1 MLALLAA
8 PPVCDFGFV
17 DSKPMIIGG
26 IKTGSLAGCTVD
38 VNHMTA
44 LPTDEMVMV
53 VIDAIFIQRG
63 RTHGLNSTQHAFV
76 DQGVQR
82 VVHGLSRDGAECC
95 NGEIADLICG
105 GVGLAA
111 DRLQNCQSLRSDTEA
126 VLAQLVDRGDMHEIR
141 TISDFGLIP
150 NYCGGAG
157 GNRTPVHQPVSAR
170 DTTVP
175 AVVLTQHRR
184 RVDYLVT

>member
-17 DSKPMIIGG
+17 DSKPVIIGG

-82 VVHGLSRDGAECC
+82 VVHRLSRDGAECC

-111 DRLQNCQSLRSDTEA
+111 DRLQNCQSLRSDTET

-150 NYCGGAG
+150 NYCWWSWGESNPRPSAG
-157 GNRTPVHQPVSAR
+157 ERA
-170 DTTVP
+170 
-175 AVVLTQHRR
+175 
-184 RVDYLVT
+184 